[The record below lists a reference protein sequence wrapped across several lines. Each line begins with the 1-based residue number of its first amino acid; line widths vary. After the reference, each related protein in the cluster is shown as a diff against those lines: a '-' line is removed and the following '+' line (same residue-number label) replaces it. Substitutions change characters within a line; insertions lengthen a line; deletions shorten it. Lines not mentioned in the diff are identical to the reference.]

1 MTFPG
6 DTTCP
11 QCRRVI
17 PLKRWKHA
25 HRSWDLCRE
34 TIWCV
39 CGEAIERPISSAVWM
54 NEVKT

>member
-1 MTFPG
+1 MKPG

-11 QCRRVI
+11 SCQRVI